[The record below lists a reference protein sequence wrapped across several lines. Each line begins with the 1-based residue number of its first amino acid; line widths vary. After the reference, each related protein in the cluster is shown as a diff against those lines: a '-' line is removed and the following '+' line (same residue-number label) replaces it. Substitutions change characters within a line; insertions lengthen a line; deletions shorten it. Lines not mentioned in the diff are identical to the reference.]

1 MAWRSGGGMVLCGGD
16 GKDQPGGSGLLLQ
29 RARLA
34 ALGTMGNFSSEGIVS
49 LSLICLITGGH
60 TDG

>member
-1 MAWRSGGGMVLCGGD
+1 MVEM
-16 GKDQPGGSGLLLQ
+16 GKDQPVGSGLLLQ

-34 ALGTMGNFSSEGIVS
+34 ALAALGTMDNFSSEQTVT

-60 TDG
+60 PDG